1 MSGVVG
7 HTMYA
12 ILAGKKAIQRR
23 MPVGGLIHR
32 HFDSFLSG
40 AYLGS
45 DIQTLPEAVCV
56 DTRKPVGYGTV
67 ALERSPL
74 TGGGVVPWKLRYQG
88 AAFRPREIADLF
100 YGRSHLIFG
109 WKGTQTKH
117 TLPWDHLHD
126 YVAVVC
132 EDVIQR
138 YGKGERKLAYIFGW
152 LAHIVGDCLIKSI
165 QPGIDMHLL
174 DGKYTKANRPIQDLV
189 SVHEIGIKE
198 LGLDWKRVLGS
209 VSRAPVE
216 MSQIHY
222 MRIGQPYG
230 LLGQMYP
237 YAWDP
242 STEGLLREV
251 LKQNRVYQKIRNQR
265 LLDKYKLIYVNGD
278 WNCDLGLSE
287 IANHLAYSQMVE
299 LAEQAQFRSHL
310 DAIAGIIC
318 ELFDQVFQ
326 LSTSLASVQPAEYSW
341 ARMIRKWLV
350 RGRSS

>member
-7 HTMYA
+7 HTLYA
-12 ILAGKKAIQRR
+12 ILAGRKAIERR

-32 HFDSFLSG
+32 HFGSFLSG

-56 DTRKPVGYGTV
+56 DTGKSVGYGTV
-67 ALERSPL
+67 VLPRSPL
-74 TGGGVVPWKLRYQG
+74 TGGPVVPWNLVHQG
-88 AAFRPREIADLF
+88 AEYRPREIADLF

-109 WKGTQTKH
+109 WRGDEKKH

-189 SVHEIGIKE
+189 SVHEIGVKE

-209 VSRAPVE
+209 VSGAPVE
-216 MSQIHY
+216 LSQIHY

-230 LLGQMYP
+230 LLGQMHP
-237 YAWDP
+237 YVWDP
-242 STEGLLREV
+242 RTEGLLREV
-251 LKQNRVYQKIRNQR
+251 LKQNRVYQKVRNPR
-265 LLDKYKLIYVNGD
+265 LLEKYKLTRSNGE
-278 WNCDLGLSE
+278 WNCDFSLSE
-287 IANHLAYSQMVE
+287 IANHLSYSQMVKV
-299 LAEQAQFRSHL
+299 AEQANFRSHV
-310 DAIAGIIC
+310 DTIAEIIC
-318 ELFDQVFQ
+318 ELFEQVFQ
-326 LSTSLASVQPAEYSW
+326 LSTSLVAVRPAEYEW
-341 ARMIRKWLV
+341 ERMIRRWLV
-350 RGRSS
+350 ARR